1 MCYPGFLWMGFYFF
15 LLGAGSDFLKISNKL
30 LYSHSTFLISRSEY
44 FSSLC
49 NEGIV
54 KIDLH
59 YVLIKMM
66 ASYMSARSY
75 EGRILGEL

>member
-1 MCYPGFLWMGFYFF
+1 MGFCFF
-15 LLGAGSDFLKISNKL
+15 LLGTGSDSLKISNKL
-30 LYSHSTFLISRSEY
+30 LYSHSTFLLSRTEY

-49 NEGIV
+49 DEGIV

-59 YVLIKMM
+59 FVFIKMM